1 MRQNERFCYLPKVLP
16 CGRAAYQYSA
26 YKSDVHS
33 ALKGYLGEKSVTRG
47 KKAFDIHENTYR
59 VDADAIACF
68 EYRRYRANG
77 SALDARTSTR
87 IHSSGVGV
95 SWIQLTHEEHQRRSV
110 VVGPTH
116 QLCRALGCHSVRDAY
131 GTVDQLGSPE
141 EASGRRDCLRHSGIR
156 VYEVVLAYVGFPRM
170 VSTIHG
176 LAGNVAGRAQEHL
189 ERPEYRSESRAYS
202 DNTRHTADLFLD
214 QLHGIHRGVR
224 ELQHGR
230 ADHA

>member
-1 MRQNERFCYLPKVLP
+1 MRNIKEEALLWVRLISFVVIW
-16 CGRAAYQYSA
+16 AAILY
-26 YKSDVHS
+26 
-33 ALKGYLGEKSVTRG
+33 VTR
-47 KKAFDIHENTYR
+47 N
-59 VDADAIACF
+59 
-68 EYRRYRANG
+68 
-77 SALDARTSTR
+77 
-87 IHSSGVGV
+87 
-95 SWIQLTHEEHQRRSV
+95 
-110 VVGPTH
+110 
-116 QLCRALGCHSVRDAY
+116 